1 VNSKYKTLIK
11 KVLKY
16 GTKQEGRNGNTL
28 IVPHYSFTLDLGSN
42 VSHICTLRKM
52 YYKGVE
58 GEFEDMETGKLY
70 ADSVIREHFTW
81 DSINALIFIAHINVE
96 YDVVIS
102 ADDLVKSITV
112 KNLYDLVSSK
122 AIAA

>member
-1 VNSKYKTLIK
+1 MIAI
-11 KVLKY
+11 
-16 GTKQEGRNGNTL
+16 EEF
-28 IVPHYSFTLDLGSN
+28 I
-42 VSHICTLRKM
+42 
-52 YYKGVE
+52 KGVE

-70 ADSVIREHFTW
+70 ADSVIREYFTW

-102 ADDLVKSITV
+102 ADDLVKSITI
-112 KNLYDLVSSK
+112 KDLYNLVSSK

>member
-1 VNSKYKTLIK
+1 MIAI
-11 KVLKY
+11 
-16 GTKQEGRNGNTL
+16 EEF
-28 IVPHYSFTLDLGSN
+28 I
-42 VSHICTLRKM
+42 
-52 YYKGVE
+52 KGVE
-58 GEFEDMETGKLY
+58 GEFEDMEPGKLQ
-70 ADSVIREHFTW
+70 ATSVIREFFTW